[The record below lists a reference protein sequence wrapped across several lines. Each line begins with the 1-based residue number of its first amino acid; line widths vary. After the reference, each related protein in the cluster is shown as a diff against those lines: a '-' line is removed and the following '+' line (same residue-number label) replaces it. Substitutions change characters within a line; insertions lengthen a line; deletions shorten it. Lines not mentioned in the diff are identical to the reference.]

1 MGLKMN
7 ELSIR
12 GTFLLIWVRF
22 ILLVCLFFYFGT
34 FLFNFFLFCA
44 PGNHFS
50 FKKSI
55 LKKGTAGNYKH

>member
-34 FLFNFFLFCA
+34 FYLIFFILCSWKPLF
-44 PGNHFS
+44 
-50 FKKSI
+50 I
-55 LKKGTAGNYKH
+55 

>member
-1 MGLKMN
+1 MGLKIN
-7 ELSIR
+7 KLSIR

-44 PGNHFS
+44 PGNHLFS
-50 FKKSI
+50 FEKINSKKRYSR
-55 LKKGTAGNYKH
+55 

>member
-34 FLFNFFLFCA
+34 FLFNFFYFVLLETTF
-44 PGNHFS
+44 H
-50 FKKSI
+50 
-55 LKKGTAGNYKH
+55 LKNQF

>member
-34 FLFNFFLFCA
+34 FLFNFFYFVLLETTCF
-44 PGNHFS
+44 H
-50 FKKSI
+50 
-55 LKKGTAGNYKH
+55 LKNQF